1 MPQIWC
7 NCCMEK
13 TCSRSQRRSAPYRA
27 WALLDVA
34 KMRFAISMW
43 DSCPSSRKA
52 PDGVFPIETRVAMAR
67 ALVKKTSGQFH
78 PLVRDEDRD
87 RDRDRAGLLC
97 STNDGRTMP
106 HGVTKSP
113 PNWLL
118 LVAKLAQFLFL
129 LAILAIEAAR
139 NHQRRR
145 VSRPAAQLKSHHLPH
160 LCLAPRLIAQ
170 RPQATRAGAG

>member
-1 MPQIWC
+1 
-7 NCCMEK
+7 MEK
-13 TCSRSQRRSAPYRA
+13 TCVRSQRRSAPYRA
-27 WALLDVA
+27 WALLDVV
-34 KMRFAISMW
+34 KTRFAISMW

-87 RDRDRAGLLC
+87 RAGLLC

-106 HGVTKSP
+106 HGVTKSSTKFQ
-113 PNWLL
+113 WLL

-129 LAILAIEAAR
+129 LAIFAIEAAR
-139 NHQRRR
+139 NHQHRR
-145 VSRPAAQLKSHHLPH
+145 VSRPAEQLKSHHLPH